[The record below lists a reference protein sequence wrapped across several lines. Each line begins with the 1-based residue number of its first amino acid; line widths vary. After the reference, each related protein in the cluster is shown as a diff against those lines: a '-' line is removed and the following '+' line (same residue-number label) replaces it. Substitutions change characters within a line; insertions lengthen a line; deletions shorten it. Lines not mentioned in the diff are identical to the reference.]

1 MSKFI
6 SHKDEAISE
15 MRQKVTT
22 ALTRCGFEME
32 RYAKENA
39 PVDQGRLRNSIGNYV
54 DDDTVYVGTNVEY
67 APPIEFG
74 HSQEVGRYV
83 PAIDARLVNPF
94 VPARPF
100 LAPAVNDHIPQ
111 YRDIIEEELKR

>member
-15 MRQKVTT
+15 MKQKVTT

-39 PVDQGRLRNSIGNYV
+39 PVDTGRLRNSIGNYV
-54 DDDTVYVGTNVEY
+54 DDDTAYVGTNVEY
-67 APPIEFG
+67 APYQEFG
-74 HSQEVGRYV
+74 TSRQSGK
-83 PAIDARLVNPF
+83 A
-94 VPARPF
+94 F
-100 LAPAVNDHIPQ
+100 LAPAIEDHIPQ